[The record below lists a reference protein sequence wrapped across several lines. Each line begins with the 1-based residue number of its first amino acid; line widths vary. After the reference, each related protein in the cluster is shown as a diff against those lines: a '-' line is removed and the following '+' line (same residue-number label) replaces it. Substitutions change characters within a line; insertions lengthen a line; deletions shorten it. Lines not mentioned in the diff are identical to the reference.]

1 MKKWI
6 LFAGMSLFL
15 SAVLP
20 AQIQSPAEF
29 FGGYGDRFLPH
40 HEVLRYVK
48 HVAEGSDRVI
58 WQRYGTTP
66 QGRPL
71 GLAIISAPAN
81 IDRLDEWKK
90 AHRRALLEPKAPL
103 DTSAPVIVW
112 LSHGVHGNEP
122 GATASALET
131 LYALA
136 GTDRAKLNA
145 RLQQTI
151 ILLDPCLN
159 PDGYDRYVH
168 FYQSKRGAQP
178 QAAAQSAEHHEPWPY
193 GRVNHYHFDLNRDWL
208 WQTQAESRARGAAF
222 LEWRPHVHVDFHEMY
237 PGSHYFFPPAA
248 KPYLSEF
255 QDWQSDLQE
264 DFGNHNADYFD
275 AENWLYYS
283 HKDFDL
289 FYPSYGDTY
298 PMLRGAIGMTY
309 EQEGHQ
315 GAGLVLEKK
324 GGDSLRLR
332 DRIAHH
338 HTAAMA
344 TVEKAA
350 ELRSSLL
357 KNQYAFYRQEAN
369 NEGYYIYSPTTDHL
383 ALKAELEALLKRN
396 QIQYREVT
404 EVPQK
409 NGNAYGDWLRLDKNV
424 RVQKKL
430 QTGDLL
436 IPIAGSYPLN
446 RILLEGQHS
455 EATQT
460 ALEENPVGDLTAW
473 SAAYFIGDLYRV
485 DRFQRKGIETT
496 IGGKPPRE
504 TNKNLTAAAPAYGYA
519 LPLHTL
525 QAYDLLGELLT
536 EGVHVRWS
544 REAWSPAAENTQ
556 FQEGAL
562 VVLAA
567 DNAEKTFQKA
577 MELMHGKACPLQSSR
592 TSWGPNL

>member
-1 MKKWI
+1 MIKWI
-6 LFAGMSLFL
+6 LCGGISFFL
-15 SAVLP
+15 SAALL

-29 FGGYGDRFLPH
+29 FGSYGEAFIPH
-40 HEVLRYVK
+40 HEVIRYVE
-48 HVAEGSDRVI
+48 HVAEGSDRVV
-58 WQRYGTTP
+58 WQRYGEST

-71 GLAIISAPAN
+71 GLAILSAPAN
-81 IDRLDEWKK
+81 IDRLDEWKE
-90 AHRRALLEPKAPL
+90 AHRRALLDPKAAL

-136 GTDRAKLNA
+136 GTDRAELDA
-145 RLQQTI
+145 RLEQTI
-151 ILLDPCLN
+151 VILDPCLN

-168 FYQSKRGAQP
+168 FYRSTRGAQP
-178 QAAAQSAEHHEPWPY
+178 QAAAQSAEHDEPWPY

-208 WQTQAESRARGAAF
+208 WQTQVESRARLAAF
-222 LEWRPHVHVDFHEMY
+222 LEWRPHLHVDFHEMY

-255 QDWQSDLQE
+255 QDWQSELQI

-315 GAGLVLEKK
+315 VAGLVLEKK

-338 HTAAMA
+338 QTAAMA

-357 KNQYAFYRQEAN
+357 QNQYAFYRQEEK

-383 ALKAELEALLKRN
+383 ALKAELEALLQRN
-396 QIQYREVT
+396 QIPYIEVSGLSQDRKT
-404 EVPQK
+404 PS
-409 NGNAYGDWLRLDKNV
+409 GDWLQLDKDTMIQKE
-424 RVQKKL
+424 VQI
-430 QTGDLL
+430 GDLL
-436 IPIAGSYPLN
+436 IPIAPAYPLN

-455 EATQT
+455 EETQA

-473 SAAYFIGDLYRV
+473 AAAYFIGDLYRA
-485 DRFQRKGIETT
+485 DRFRREGIET
-496 IGGKPPRE
+496 IVGGQTDE
-504 TNKNLTAAAPAYGYA
+504 TKHEISPSAAPTYGYA
-519 LPLHTL
+519 LPLDDL
-525 QAYDLLGELLT
+525 QAYDLLSELLD
-536 EGVHVRWS
+536 EGLQLRWS
-544 REAWSPAAENTQ
+544 KEAWSPAASENIQ
-556 FQEGAL
+556 FQEGTL

-567 DNAEKTFQKA
+567 DNSEKTIKRRRCF
-577 MELMHGKACPLQSSR
+577 
-592 TSWGPNL
+592 